1 MEMIFEI
8 LLDLIIDG
16 SLQAVQDKMIPL
28 FLRIAAAAVLLTV
41 YGGFVGFI
49 LYLGIH
55 NKNVLLII
63 FSIGLLIFF
72 GFGFLKAY
80 KNRSK

>member
-16 SLQAVQDKMIPL
+16 SLQAVQDKKIPL

-41 YGGFVGFI
+41 YGGFVGLI
-49 LYLGIH
+49 LYWGIH

-63 FSIGLLIFF
+63 LSIGLLIFF

-80 KNRSK
+80 KNRRK

>member
-16 SLQAVQDKMIPL
+16 SLQAVQDKKTPL

-80 KNRSK
+80 KDRRK